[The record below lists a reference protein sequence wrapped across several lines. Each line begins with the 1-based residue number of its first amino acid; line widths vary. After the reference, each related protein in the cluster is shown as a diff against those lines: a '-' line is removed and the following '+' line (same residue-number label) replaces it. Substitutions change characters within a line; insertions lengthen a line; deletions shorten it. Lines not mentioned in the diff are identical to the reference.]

1 MLKLIDRQLVLG
13 YLWAYVI
20 CLFSLLSLYI
30 VVDLFTNLDEF
41 TNNHD
46 GFSHSMKHIATY
58 YGVKL
63 THIFDRLSEAIALLA
78 AMFTIAWMQ
87 HSNELIPLLS
97 AGVSTRRVVLPI
109 LGAATAMI
117 ALSVVNQEM
126 VLPRFAAMLT
136 ADKDDP
142 YKDKEI
148 PVPGAFESNGIHVEG
163 RVGYRQ
169 SQRVAEF
176 FVYVPEGIARNP
188 LHLHAAEALYIKPE
202 PGVPR
207 TGGWLMTGT
216 EPAEL
221 DGWERTDLLEMID
234 PGKYF
239 LTVREADFDTITR
252 NSKWFQFASTWNLYQ
267 ELQKPDSSR
276 LASMAVLFHTRL
288 TRPILALILVVM
300 GLSVLLRD
308 QNRNVFISAG
318 MCLLLCGLFFGA
330 FFTCKSLGENDF
342 LSPTLAAWLPVIV
355 FGPLSVVMF
364 DSVHT

>member
-13 YLWAYVI
+13 YIWSYVI

-41 TNNHD
+41 TNNHED
-46 GFSHSMKHIATY
+46 FAHSMKHISLY
-58 YGVKL
+58 YSIKL

-109 LGAATAMI
+109 ILAAAGMI
-117 ALSVVNQEM
+117 AVAIANQELL
-126 VLPRFAAMLT
+126 VPQFAAQLL

-148 PVPGAFESNGIHVEG
+148 PVPGAFESNGIHIEG

-169 SQRVAEF
+169 SKQVAEF
-176 FVYVPEGIARNP
+176 FVYIPEGIARNP
-188 LHLHAAEALYIKPE
+188 VHLHATEAQFIKAQD
-202 PGVPR
+202 GKPR
-207 TGGWLMTGT
+207 TGGWLLTGT
-216 EPAEL
+216 TPPEL
-221 DGWERTDLLEMID
+221 ENWERSDIVEMID

-239 LTVREADFDTITR
+239 VYVREADFDMVTR
-252 NSKWFQFASTWNLYQ
+252 NSKWFQFASTTHLYE

-288 TRPILALILVVM
+288 TRPILALLLVVM

-318 MCLLLCGLFFGA
+318 LCLVLCGIYFGT
-330 FFTCKSLGENDF
+330 FFTCKSLGESDI
-342 LSPTLAAWLPVIV
+342 LSPTLAAWLPVMV
-355 FGPLSVVMF
+355 FGPMSVVMF